1 MLVATTK
8 ELKRQITE
16 LEVIKTKLEELRDVE
31 QSRLDEMDGESDK
44 AEALDAELELLNTA
58 IEAAEDLG
66 LELQAIIDGE
76 D

>member
-1 MLVATTK
+1 MLIATTK

-31 QSRLDEMDGESDK
+31 QSRLDEMNSESDK

-66 LELQAIIDGE
+66 LELQVIVDG

>member
-8 ELKRQITE
+8 ELTLQITH
-16 LEVIKTKLEELRDVE
+16 LEQIKTKLEELRDLE
-31 QSRLDEMDGESDK
+31 QSRLDEMNSESDK

-66 LELQAIIDGE
+66 LELQVIVDG

>member
-8 ELKRQITE
+8 ELKRQIAE

-31 QSRLDEMDGESDK
+31 QSRLDEMNSESDK

-66 LELQAIIDGE
+66 LELQVIVDG